1 MTAISDYCHS
11 VTSARPSSLLSLS
24 ILTCNT
30 LYLCIINPENDLV
43 GYQNRLTKSRF
54 SARRNPHTTS
64 LWCGYI

>member
-11 VTSARPSSLLSLS
+11 VTSVRPSSLLSLS

-43 GYQNRLTKSRF
+43 GYQNRLTALLKE
-54 SARRNPHTTS
+54 
-64 LWCGYI
+64 